1 MHKSFLEKLGKQE
14 FFTEFNDISLLKFTA
29 FFHDVGKISTAKQ
42 EFKGHDIKGKEI
54 ILNSINKKLSLGK
67 KASEFIGNLVGSH
80 LEIFRLLALKEAD
93 NLTNKELNFFWFRN
107 KNLIP
112 HLFILAYA
120 DAYATSENKEY
131 LKKLELF
138 VIFLQEY
145 YFDIYIKEIVEQPL
159 LNGKEIMEILGIKPS
174 PIVGKIKEKLQNKQ
188 IEGKIKTKQQAIE
201 FIKELYYNTA
211 T

>member
-1 MHKSFLEKLGKQE
+1 M
-14 FFTEFNDISLLKFTA
+14 
-29 FFHDVGKISTAKQ
+29 
-42 EFKGHDIKGKEI
+42 
-54 ILNSINKKLSLGK
+54 NSINKKLSLGK